1 MYTGPLKRIR
11 KRDLTPAGVTF
22 QWVEREHLK
31 DVEITLEGG
40 KTGKETVD
48 TLDIQGMSGDELCIH
63 LWVKLRNKRG
73 TVVSKR
79 LCTLIPSDRL
89 PVYILDESG
98 PRMKPSPV
106 KFDTYDD
113 YDGEEDD

>member
-22 QWVEREHLK
+22 AWIDTAHLK

-40 KTGKETVD
+40 KTGKKTID
-48 TLDIQGMSGDELCIH
+48 TLDIQGMAGDELCIH
-63 LWVKLRNKRG
+63 LRVKLRNKRG
-73 TVVSKR
+73 QVVSDR

-89 PVYILDESG
+89 PAYFLDESG
-98 PRMKPSPV
+98 PRMKARPAP
-106 KFDTYDD
+106 KFDDYSA
-113 YDGEEDD
+113 YDGGG